1 MFRTASR
8 DVSPSADRLQPI
20 VNHQESSNEDPTLP
34 TDKDPN
40 YSSIEDQP
48 QSSNVTESS
57 EDTPIKS
64 EAMNPIEIKENLPTQ
79 NQQNLL
85 EKNQEDLSA
94 NTQEHALSTLHEN
107 TLVDSKEAV
116 IEEDKSDMFPNDK
129 TKEEKIIEDESAL
142 NENNVDTIKTFD
154 SSKTAME
161 LIAGAIKNVAE
172 LSEKVIETQSDSFK
186 SSMENEIGKG

>member
-20 VNHQESSNEDPTLP
+20 VNHQESSNEDPTL
-34 TDKDPN
+34 TTAKDPN
-40 YSSIEDQP
+40 YSAIEDQP
-48 QSSNVTESS
+48 QSLNVTESS

-64 EAMNPIEIKENLPTQ
+64 EALNPIENQENLPTQ

-85 EKNQEDLSA
+85 ANNQEDLSA

-129 TKEEKIIEDESAL
+129 TKEEKIIEDESSL
-142 NENNVDTIKTFD
+142 NENSLDTIKAFD